1 MRRALFFSFL
11 RLLVL
16 FSAVWVHASAQSLVS
31 TGVQGCTGS
40 FQFVLNCTDP
50 KFQPQEACTSYTP
63 DDSVLC
69 EEVPV
74 FYSETNKYQ
83 LVFFKSSNP
92 DISAWANGQ
101 SILALTAYEP
111 ASAASGTGQCS
122 YSDVLASKFVD
133 LTTNATNL
141 GRTVMSSPYG
151 FTWFDGANDTDAGIK
166 VQCLTAPTPPP
177 PPTKSP
183 PPMPPSGDGAVQYVC
198 DETAHVVEIKGCIAS
213 LPPYI
218 PPSVCSNY
226 TLTRSYIPYEC
237 YGGTP
242 VFQSLTDPSLFIWFV
257 DKNATNGV
265 NDYILIGHGKSLC
278 QFSYGLLTLMLDP
291 TTAGMS
297 WTEKMQSGDTFSF
310 FNETLNS
317 DSDSGAGFNCL
328 TYRIATPPPSLPPP
342 PSPPGDGSGGTRE
355 RVKLN
360 ESELA
365 GAIAGSCVA
374 VFAALCAAYCTYR
387 TRFAEKR
394 KRVLVRPETSRR
406 FLL

>member
-1 MRRALFFSFL
+1 
-11 RLLVL
+11 
-16 FSAVWVHASAQSLVS
+16 
-31 TGVQGCTGS
+31 
-40 FQFVLNCTDP
+40 
-50 KFQPQEACTSYTP
+50 
-63 DDSVLC
+63 
-69 EEVPV
+69 
-74 FYSETNKYQ
+74 
-83 LVFFKSSNP
+83 
-92 DISAWANGQ
+92 
-101 SILALTAYEP
+101 
-111 ASAASGTGQCS
+111 
-122 YSDVLASKFVD
+122 
-133 LTTNATNL
+133 
-141 GRTVMSSPYG
+141 
-151 FTWFDGANDTDAGIK
+151 
-166 VQCLTAPTPPP
+166 
-177 PPTKSP
+177 
-183 PPMPPSGDGAVQYVC
+183 VC